1 MTLQFISRKWPKQ
14 NMIHDD
20 HHCHEHHLH
29 RHYATQTPKS
39 SQPVQLTPAVLT
51 PNLKYSVPAM
61 VTKLSQK
68 MDVMNISML
77 TLEALHQQTHHQQ
90 EENPCSITAS
100 LANYSTHTNH
110 SRVC

>member
-1 MTLQFISRKWPKQ
+1 
-14 NMIHDD
+14 MIHDD

-68 MDVMNISML
+68 MDVMNRRML
-77 TLEALHQQTHHQQ
+77 TLEVLHQQTHQQ
-90 EENPCSITAS
+90 ENIHAS
-100 LANYSTHTNH
+100 LANYSTPTNY
-110 SRVC
+110 SRTC